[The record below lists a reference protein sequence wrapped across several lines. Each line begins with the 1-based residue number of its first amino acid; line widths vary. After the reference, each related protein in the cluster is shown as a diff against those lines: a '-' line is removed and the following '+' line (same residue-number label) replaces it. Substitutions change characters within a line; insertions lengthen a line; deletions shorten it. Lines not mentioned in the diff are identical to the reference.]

1 VSRSCGMAG
10 RGLRW
15 SGRRRRPERCPVRDR
30 HVGRLQHRRMERPKS
45 RRKEL
50 NSATGVSVASHNGAL
65 HVFGAAP
72 GFGVTHS
79 RSFSGANWQ
88 VNVLDEFE
96 RGDFF
101 HVNPLPPS
109 ASALTTGYTCSASL
123 TMDRSGRCAI
133 PPTEGRGLHPG
144 HARPSALPRGSRSR
158 PSSSVTAFTSLPEMA
173 RHPSCASRRARIC

>member
-1 VSRSCGMAG
+1 
-10 RGLRW
+10 
-15 SGRRRRPERCPVRDR
+15 
-30 HVGRLQHRRMERPKS
+30 MERPES

-88 VNVLDEFE
+88 VNVLDAFE
-96 RGDFF
+96 RSDFF

-109 ASALTTGYTCSASL
+109 AISFDDRLHLFCVLDDGSIWPLGYATDRGSWTT
-123 TMDRSGRCAI
+123 SG
-133 PPTEGRGLHPG
+133 
-144 HARPSALPRGSRSR
+144 ARPPGATDPRLSAVP
-158 PSSSVTAFTSLPEMA
+158 
-173 RHPSCASRRARIC
+173 RRACRSFCIR